1 MPKQSTEIHLYERVR
16 LQSFQGLLPGA
27 QNRMRSS
34 VRFPHVLLEDLLK
47 AEVISL
53 QLVSAVEDVVKF
65 VKQNF
70 GQFGNNNN
78 RGKMKKGC
86 EQTDATHD
94 DDAGKFQRF
103 QTALAQSANAL
114 DELTKLQIS
123 ENVGGCT
130 EEMEMSVRD
139 ATMLTKPSNNSLE
152 TPFSDGDISKQSTI
166 PGNSNVTKRLSYG
179 SGTTSL
185 SEPSWN
191 FSVRVSELSSTLSDA
206 TPDISDESLLT
217 FGREATECERRKEDD
232 GLNMEEIVKDAMKTL
247 RIEMEGLQIKHE
259 KQFVNYAAEC
269 LDLNQGKKFYVS
281 YVYVTYVTLY
291 VTCCYSQKLKV

>member
-1 MPKQSTEIHLYERVR
+1 MSKHSTEIRLYERVR

-53 QLVSAVEDVVKF
+53 QLVSAVEDVVKL

-70 GQFGNNNN
+70 GQFGKNN
-78 RGKMKKGC
+78 RGKMKEGR
-86 EQTDATHD
+86 EQTDAK

-130 EEMEMSVRD
+130 EEMEMSGRD
-139 ATMLTKPSNNSLE
+139 TTTTAKPSTNSLE
-152 TPFSDGDISKQSTI
+152 IPFPDGDISKQSSI
-166 PGNSNVTKRLSYG
+166 LENSNVTKRLSYG

-191 FSVRVSELSSTLSDA
+191 FSVRVSELSTTPSDA
-206 TPDISDESLLT
+206 TPDTSDESLLT
-217 FGREATECERRKEDD
+217 FGREATECEGRKED
-232 GLNMEEIVKDAMKTL
+232 GLIMEEIVKDAMKTL
-247 RIEMEGLQIKHE
+247 RIEMEGLQVKHE

-269 LDLNQGKKFYVS
+269 LDLNQGKKFYV
-281 YVYVTYVTLY
+281 TLSHIY

>member
-1 MPKQSTEIHLYERVR
+1 MSKPSAEIRLYERVR

-53 QLVSAVEDVVKF
+53 QLVLAIEDVVKL

-70 GQFGNNNN
+70 GQSPNNN
-78 RGKMKKGC
+78 RGQIKEGC
-86 EQTDATHD
+86 EQTDVTD
-94 DDAGKFQRF
+94 DDGRFQRF

-123 ENVGGCT
+123 DNVSCM
-130 EEMEMSVRD
+130 EEMEMSRD
-139 ATMLTKPSNNSLE
+139 TTTTKPSNSSLE
-152 TPFSDGDISKQSTI
+152 TPFPDGGISKQPAI
-166 PGNSNVTKRLSYG
+166 LENSNVTKRLSYG
-179 SGTTSL
+179 SGTTTSI

-191 FSVRVSELSSTLSDA
+191 FSVRVSEISTTPSDA

-217 FGREATECERRKEDD
+217 CGTEGTECNIEA
-232 GLNMEEIVKDAMKTL
+232 MVKDAMKTL

-269 LDLNQGKKFYVS
+269 LDLNQGKEF
-281 YVYVTYVTLY
+281 
-291 VTCCYSQKLKV
+291 